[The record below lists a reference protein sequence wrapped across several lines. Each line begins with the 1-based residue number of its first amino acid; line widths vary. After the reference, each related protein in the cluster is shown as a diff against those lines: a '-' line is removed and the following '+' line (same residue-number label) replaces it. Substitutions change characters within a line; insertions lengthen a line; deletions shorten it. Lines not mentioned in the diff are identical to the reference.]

1 MARYALVG
9 RVEVVCVQTVDRRD
23 IVPYC
28 RLVEHMAMTLNDED
42 NVDID
47 EQTATRV
54 ALAVHE
60 IVEYI
65 IEYATCAD
73 EANVDKQV

>member
-1 MARYALVG
+1 
-9 RVEVVCVQTVDRRD
+9 VQTVDRRD

-28 RLVEHMAMTLNDED
+28 RLVEHMTMTLNDED
-42 NVDID
+42 SVVDID

-65 IEYATCAD
+65 IDYATSAD
-73 EANVDKQV
+73 AANVDKQV